1 MNTKPPKLR
10 FAGSR
15 VVEWTGVWVTLQD
28 IRIEFVALNQL
39 TEQTERRWL
48 VGTVFGGVPSI
59 ADTMPGPNGW
69 LPIEED

>member
-1 MNTKPPKLR
+1 MSAKPKLT
-10 FAGSR
+10 FAGRR
-15 VVEWTGVWVTLQD
+15 VVERTGVWVTPQD

-39 TEQTERRWL
+39 TEATERRWL
-48 VGTVFGGVPSI
+48 VGTVFGGVPPL